1 MNEKLLTLVADCL
14 ELERSKISE
23 RSSIHNCDKWDSL
36 RQMRIILKL
45 EETYNIEIDEEEAME
60 LTSIEEIQDYL
71 NDL

>member
-14 ELERSKISE
+14 ELERSEVTE

-45 EETYNIEIDEEEAME
+45 EETFNIEIDEEEAME
-60 LTSIEEIQDYL
+60 LTSIEEIEDYL